1 MSIKPRLSSIAA
13 AGLIVGLTG
22 CGTSA
27 TTAGAGAS
35 SMSNTSSPSP
45 TTSAMST
52 SPGAAPSEN
61 ASAAEPVLVTIK
73 DFKYTIPSSV
83 APGSK
88 VTVKNEDAQNHTVTS
103 APHGAFDVNVPAG
116 GTATFTAPTKPG
128 SYKFIC
134 TFHADMLGALVVK

>member
-1 MSIKPRLSSIAA
+1 MSTKQGLFAIAA
-13 AGLIVGLTG
+13 AGLIVSLTG

-35 SMSNTSSPSP
+35 DTSSPSP
-45 TTSAMST
+45 TTSSMST

-103 APHGAFDVNVPAG
+103 APRGAFDVNVPAG

>member
-1 MSIKPRLSSIAA
+1 MSTKQGLFAIAA
-13 AGLIVGLTG
+13 AGLVVALTG
-22 CGTSA
+22 CGTST

-35 SMSNTSSPSP
+35 ATSSPSP
-45 TTSAMST
+45 STSSMST

-103 APHGAFDVNVPAG
+103 SPHGAFDVNVPAG

>member
-1 MSIKPRLSSIAA
+1 MSTKQGLFTIAA
-13 AGLIVGLTG
+13 AGLIVTLTG

-27 TTAGAGAS
+27 TTAGAEAS
-35 SMSNTSSPSP
+35 STSNTSSPSP

-52 SPGAAPSEN
+52 SPGAAPGEN

-88 VTVKNEDAQNHTVTS
+88 VTVKNDDAQNHTVTS
-103 APHGAFDVNVPAG
+103 APPGAFDVNVPAG

-134 TFHADMLGALVVK
+134 TFHADMTGTLVVK

>member
-1 MSIKPRLSSIAA
+1 MSTKQGLFAIAA
-13 AGLIVGLTG
+13 AGLVVALTG
-22 CGTSA
+22 CGTST

-35 SMSNTSSPSP
+35 NTSNTSSPSSS
-45 TTSAMST
+45 TSSMST

-61 ASAAEPVLVTIK
+61 ASPAGPVLVTIK

-103 APHGAFDVNVPAG
+103 SPHGAFDVNVPAG